1 MMSSSLFSRT
11 SRLVISQTK
20 TLASNT
26 TQNLTNA
33 TGKLCTPNHAINPHS
48 QIRQFGRKAG
58 KMGKHLENLDEFA
71 HQENRKQKKNSSKH
85 NNSSTTTTTAAAAAQ
100 ETSFEVEDIILA
112 EDEQETQFDHG
123 GSEENES
130 ATALPSKDDVQQ
142 RMMKVVHAM
151 EHSFKAIRGAE
162 PSPELFD
169 SVQVKAYGS
178 MTPLNA
184 VAQVVISSPTMA
196 IITCFDPETCSAVK
210 DGVRDMTGMNFNP
223 RVEDGAVLVPIPR
236 VIAETRK
243 AIVKQLGKVA
253 EGTKQRVRRIRR
265 AAQDVVKL
273 GKDGKLGPGIS
284 EDDAFRVSKE
294 IDAVTEDSI
303 NILND
308 ILEEKRDNI
317 MLV

>member
-1 MMSSSLFSRT
+1 MSSSVLRT
-11 SRLVISQTK
+11 TRLILSQTK
-20 TLASNT
+20 TLAGNT
-26 TQNLTNA
+26 QTLLAKAAVTSYTQN
-33 TGKLCTPNHAINPHS
+33 PNHATNSNP
-48 QIRQFGRKAG
+48 QIRYFGRKAG
-58 KMGKHLENLDEFA
+58 KMGKHLENLDEIA
-71 HQENRKQKKNSSKH
+71 HQENRKKKGSSKSKANKNVTPH
-85 NNSSTTTTTAAAAAQ
+85 
-100 ETSFEVEDIILA
+100 ETSFEVEEIVLA
-112 EDEQETQFDHG
+112 EDEHETKFDHG
-123 GSEENES
+123 GSDSDGNNDTTS
-130 ATALPSKDDVQQ
+130 LPSKDDVQQ

-236 VIAETRK
+236 VSAETRK

-284 EDDAFRVSKE
+284 EDDAFRASKE

-303 NILND
+303 KILID
-308 ILEEKRDNI
+308 ILEQKRDDI
-317 MLV
+317 MVV